1 LETDANTVDMD
12 TTVRVLYVDGS
23 TRAPE
28 TVTALERETDRLAV
42 EQVSDP
48 DEALARLTSVD
59 CLVAAH
65 DTPEQDGMAL
75 LGRVRESH
83 PNLPVVLFAAD
94 SDERLARDVLAAGP
108 SEFVR
113 RGEAGTHAVLASRIE
128 RLVAQ
133 RATGDGG
140 ETGREET
147 DDEFRQRLLAV
158 VADPDATPDEK
169 TGRLLELGCER
180 FGTENGHLVKIDR
193 DSGRHEVVSVFGSE
207 IITEGVSDLS
217 TTYCRRT
224 IDSPEVLNVYNAPA
238 EGWEDDPAY
247 QKYGLCCYIG
257 QKVLVEDELYGTVCF
272 ASERPRQEE
281 FSRAEREFM
290 DLFGRLFGQLLER
303 RRRRAQAETVFEHT
317 QDALF
322 LVDVTRDG
330 AFRIRQV
337 NEVYEE
343 ITGRSTADIRGK
355 TPTEIVG
362 ERQGARLEERCRHC
376 VETREA
382 IDYEDQIRIDAETR
396 HWHTTLAPVVE
407 DDEVVQLV
415 GATRDVTEQ
424 RERER
429 TLAARN
435 RAMEKA
441 PVGITISDPDQED
454 NPLVYVNEEYE
465 DMTGYDEAEVDGRN
479 CRFLQGEGTD
489 PEPVRQMR
497 EAVDAREPVSVELR
511 NYRKDGTE
519 FWNRVDI
526 APVFDEDGDL
536 LQFVGYQQDVTE
548 RVEYA
553 RQLEAQNE
561 RLDQFVSLVSHDL
574 RNPLDVAGTR
584 LDLAQQKRDS
594 EHLDAVEGALDR
606 METLVED
613 LLTLARGGKQDVEPE
628 SIPLGVLAEQ
638 CWAHVETGDVT
649 LDVASDRTVEANR
662 DRLSQLL
669 ENLFRNALEHGG
681 DVTTITVGALEDGFY
696 VEDDGQGIPEA
707 DRDRVFED
715 GYSTSRDG
723 TGFGLSIVS
732 EFAAARGWTVSVT
745 EGDAGGARFEI
756 LTE

>member
-1 LETDANTVDMD
+1 MDPTVH
-12 TTVRVLYVDGS
+12 VLYVDES
-23 TRAPE
+23 TSASD
-28 TVTALERETDRLAV
+28 TVTALERESDRLAV
-42 EQVSDP
+42 EHVSDT
-48 DEALARLTSVD
+48 EGALAALAGFD

-65 DTPEQDGMAL
+65 DPPEQDGMAL
-75 LGRVRESH
+75 LDRVRETD
-83 PNLPVVLFAAD
+83 PDLPVVLFAAGGD
-94 SDERLARDVLAAGP
+94 DGLASDVLSAGP
-108 SEFVR
+108 SEYVR
-113 RGEAGTHAVLASRIE
+113 RDGEESHAVLASRTD
-128 RLVAQ
+128 RLVAH
-133 RATGDGG
+133 RATAEEG
-140 ETGREET
+140 EPGRERT

-238 EGWEDDPAY
+238 EGWEDDPAF
-247 QKYGLCCYIG
+247 QEYGFCCYIG
-257 QKVLVEDELYGTVCF
+257 QKVLVDDELYGTACF
-272 ASERPRQEE
+272 ASERPREE
-281 FSRAEREFM
+281 GFSRAERAFM
-290 DLFGRLFGQLLER
+290 DLLARLFSQLLEQ

-322 LVDVTRDG
+322 LVDVTHEG

-337 NEVYEE
+337 NQVYEE
-343 ITGRSTADIRGK
+343 ITGLSTADLRGK
-355 TPTEIVG
+355 TPREIVG
-362 ERQGARLEERCRHC
+362 EEQGERVEQHYRRC
-376 VETREA
+376 VETREPVE
-382 IDYEDQIRIDAETR
+382 YEEQLQVGSATR
-396 HWHTTLAPVVE
+396 HWHTKLAPVVE
-407 DDEVVQLV
+407 DGEVVQLV
-415 GATRDVTEQ
+415 EATRDVTEQ

-429 TLAARN
+429 TLVARN

-465 DMTGYDEAEVDGRN
+465 RMTGYDEEYTIGRN

-489 PEPVRQMR
+489 PEPVRTMR
-497 EAVDAREPVSVELR
+497 EAVDAHEPVSVELR

-519 FWNRVDI
+519 FWNQVDI
-526 APVFDEDGDL
+526 APVFDDDGDL

-553 RQLEAQNE
+553 HKLEAQNE

-584 LDLAQQKRDS
+584 LNIAQQEHDS

-606 METLVED
+606 MESLIED
-613 LLTLARGGKQDVEPE
+613 LLTVARAGQQGRELE
-628 SIPLGVLAEQ
+628 SVALGMLAEQ
-638 CWAHVETGDVT
+638 CWAHVQTGDAT
-649 LDVASDRTVEANR
+649 LVVEDDRTVEAPL
-662 DRLSQLL
+662 DQLTQLL
-669 ENLFRNALEHGG
+669 ENLFRNAVEHGG
-681 DVTTITVGALEDGFY
+681 DVSTVTVGGLGDGFF

-707 DRDRVFED
+707 DRDRIFED
-715 GYSTSRDG
+715 GYSTSGEG

-732 EFAAARGWTVSVT
+732 GIADDWGWEITVT
-745 EGDAGGARFEI
+745 DGADGGARFEI
-756 LTE
+756 RTDG

>member
-1 LETDANTVDMD
+1 MGS
-12 TTVRVLYVDGS
+12 TVRVLYVDGS

-28 TVTALERETDRLAV
+28 TVTALERETGRLEVDHVRDA
-42 EQVSDP
+42 
-48 DEALARLTSVD
+48 DEALARLTSID

-65 DTPEQDGMAL
+65 DPPEQDGMTL

-83 PNLPVVLFAAD
+83 PDLPVVLFATD
-94 SDERLARDVLAAGP
+94 GDETLESDVIAAGP

-113 RGEAGTHAVLASRIE
+113 RGGEESYVVLASRIE

-140 ETGREET
+140 ETGDREA
-147 DDEFRQRLLAV
+147 DEEYRQRLLAV

-224 IDSPEVLNVYNAPA
+224 IDSPEILNVYNAPA

-247 QKYGLCCYIG
+247 QEYGFCCYIG

-465 DMTGYDEAEVDGRN
+465 DMTGYDEAEVNGRN

-519 FWNRVDI
+519 FWNQVDI

-584 LDLAQQKRDS
+584 LNLAQQEQDS

-606 METLVED
+606 MESLIKD
-613 LLTLARGGKQDVEPE
+613 LLTLARAGQQQQELE
-628 SIPLGVLAEQ
+628 SVALGMLAEQ
-638 CWAHVETGDVT
+638 CWAHVETGDAT
-649 LDVASDRTVEANR
+649 LVVEHNRTVEA
-662 DRLSQLL
+662 DPDQLSQLL
-669 ENLFRNALEHGG
+669 ENLFRNAIEHGG
-681 DVTTITVGALEDGFY
+681 DVSTVTVGGLEDGFFI
-696 VEDDGQGIPEA
+696 EDDGQGVPEA
-707 DRDRVFED
+707 DRDRIFED
-715 GYSTSRDG
+715 GYSTSSEG

-732 EFAAARGWTVSVT
+732 GIVDDWGWEITVT
-745 EGDAGGARFEI
+745 ESADGGARFEI
-756 LTE
+756 RTDG